1 MTVRSRARA
10 GPTPSVVALP
20 NQGCPHPKRAILSR
34 HNQTATK
41 GASPRT
47 TVASS
52 AGSLFSSAL
61 SVTPSA
67 PGDGSHLTSNFN
79 DSTSSDGRCPGWSFD
94 FSCISARTLAFAHLA
109 GPPINPPS
117 GREPVFDESFASTID
132 RVRVPPCAGSFDR
145 GGGRPGITGGC
156 FRLGCGQKV
165 WIRGMANAS
174 YIQYETLKDFRVGV
188 ISTARYSAH
197 PRVRILSA

>member
-1 MTVRSRARA
+1 MTARLRARA
-10 GPTPSVVALP
+10 GPAPSAVTLP
-20 NQGCPHPKRAILSR
+20 SQGCPHPIRTILSR
-34 HNQTATK
+34 RSQTTTK
-41 GASPRT
+41 NVAPRT

-52 AGSLFSSAL
+52 AGSLLSSVV

-94 FSCISARTLAFAHLA
+94 FSCISAKTLAFAHLA

-117 GREPVFDESFASTID
+117 GREPGFDESFASTID
-132 RVRVPPCAGSFDR
+132 TVRVPPCGGSFVR

-156 FRLGCGQKV
+156 FRLRYGSG
-165 WIRGMANAS
+165 GMGRRKG
-174 YIQYETLKDFRVGV
+174 ERDV
-188 ISTARYSAH
+188 H
-197 PRVRILSA
+197 PV